1 MNWIY
6 LAIVSCIDNLMV
18 IKWNINSL
26 VCLCSLLQVLR
37 WIQWPVDRIPLIPAG
52 CIWQWKAQEL
62 RLGWGSL
69 QRAAHTQQPLCL
81 HRFSWVGEGEGGVC
95 MWCRHVSL
103 SGLFPNYLLCVC
115 EHGKECVNMT
125 GCWVAGVCPKG
136 WNACQMLHN
145 PPKALWYKCAQVCEN
160 QYDAGSLGSG

>member
-1 MNWIY
+1 
-6 LAIVSCIDNLMV
+6 MV

-26 VCLCSLLQVLR
+26 VWLCSLFQVLDGFSDQR
-37 WIQWPVDRIPLIPAG
+37 TGYHSYLQAVFG
-52 CIWQWKAQEL
+52 NE
-62 RLGWGSL
+62 RLWSCGWGGGF
-69 QRAAHTQQPLCL
+69 QGAAHTQQPLCL
-81 HRFSWVGEGEGGVC
+81 SGFSWAGRC

-103 SGLFPNYLLCVC
+103 SGPFPNDLLCVC

-125 GCWVAGVCPKG
+125 GCWVAGACPKG

-145 PPKALWYKCAQVCEN
+145 PSKALRYKSAQVCEN